1 MHIIHDLNTLQQY
14 FRMVDIVHSLK
25 KLKNSMKGIITE
37 KNSMKKQVALVTFM
51 KNAAEKDAVHQNL
64 VLKYANDFN
73 LFMVK
78 LQLLHHMSRSFLA
91 LDRLEK

>member
-1 MHIIHDLNTLQQY
+1 
-14 FRMVDIVHSLK
+14 MVDIVHSLK

-37 KNSMKKQVALVTFM
+37 KNSMKRQVALVTFM
-51 KNAAEKDAVHQNL
+51 KNAVEKDAVHQNL
-64 VLKYANDFN
+64 VLKNANDFN